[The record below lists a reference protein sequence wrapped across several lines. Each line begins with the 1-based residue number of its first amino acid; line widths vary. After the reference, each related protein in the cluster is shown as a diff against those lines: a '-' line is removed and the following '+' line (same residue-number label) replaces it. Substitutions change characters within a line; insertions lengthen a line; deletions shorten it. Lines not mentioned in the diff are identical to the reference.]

1 MRSLEAS
8 WRQYQEAVD
17 SLENQLTEVRRTVG
31 LRTISGKEK
40 VAADIVAYDPVTSR
54 ITLNVGSRSGV
65 VAGQAVVCGMGLVG
79 QIQSADPSHSQALL
93 VTSPVLRIGAMIQ
106 GTTPVTGLIRGQGPR
121 RLVFELLESSR
132 TYNQGE
138 LVVTSIHSE
147 RTPPGIPIGIVVQ
160 QEPAQEYGIARV
172 IVAPTIDIAQIREVL
187 ERPDDPFPIRIFA
200 RQDADD
206 VLDASDQ
213 SEWLEVEVVEEVA
226 EPETEPSCGEV
237 LRRFKQV
244 LCRSQ
249 ALFEE
254 KPKKDCD
261 PAPRWAR

>member
-1 MRSLEAS
+1 MVAYGLAQLQTSFRKSGRIDFVGQAVLSLTAPVSSQLGRTLDANSRFWSSVWKTEGLRAENQRLKSLEAS

-17 SLENQLTEVRRTVG
+17 SLETQLDEVRRTVG
-31 LRTISGKEK
+31 LRAISGKEK
-40 VAADIVAYDPVTSR
+40 VAADVIAYDPVTSR
-54 ITLNVGSRSGV
+54 ITLNIGTRSGV

-79 QIQSADPSHSQALL
+79 QIQSADPTHSQALL

-132 TYNQGE
+132 PYNQGE

-172 IVAPTIDIAQIREVL
+172 IVAPTIDIAQIREV
-187 ERPDDPFPIRIFA
+187 F
-200 RQDADD
+200 
-206 VLDASDQ
+206 VL
-213 SEWLEVEVVEEVA
+213 
-226 EPETEPSCGEV
+226 
-237 LRRFKQV
+237 K
-244 LCRSQ
+244 
-249 ALFEE
+249 
-254 KPKKDCD
+254 
-261 PAPRWAR
+261 